1 MMLPFCFARLVF
13 FPLSC
18 SNFIISII
26 IILMTL
32 RLSFTAAWLQ
42 DTLDIRLHVCVRVC
56 AHRDANRPAHC
67 LVVDLLIWVMIDN
80 CPMHVDVHLRAT
92 RCGNNSSVG
101 SLSYAAAAACIFVSV
116 CLYVRACYVVTA
128 IGSWRF
134 LILLYIKLT
143 LTVPASFPSVPN
155 DHPHLC
161 VCACMWSSV
170 LKYECFPHTLCVI
183 LPHTHAHIRTH
194 TRVYDGKHLQLLW
207 SLWWWLLNALVLWGL
222 TGVWELTKT
231 CH

>member
-1 MMLPFCFARLVF
+1 MSTSEPLDVETTQVLVHWV
-13 FPLSC
+13 
-18 SNFIISII
+18 
-26 IILMTL
+26 TL
-32 RLSFTAAWLQ
+32 LL
-42 DTLDIRLHVCVRVC
+42 LHASLCLCVSTYMR
-56 AHRDANRPAHC
+56 
-67 LVVDLLIWVMIDN
+67 
-80 CPMHVDVHLRAT
+80 
-92 RCGNNSSVG
+92 
-101 SLSYAAAAACIFVSV
+101 
-116 CLYVRACYVVTA
+116 CYVVTA

-170 LKYECFPHTLCVI
+170 LKYECLPHTLCVI
-183 LPHTHAHIRTH
+183 LPHTHAHIHTH

-207 SLWWWLLNALVLWGL
+207 SLWWRLLNALVLWGL

-231 CH
+231 CHWPTHFEAQFFVFSLLLSVGNNGSGGHFVDTEWVKVFVFL